1 MLFRRQCEASDEN
14 GQALETHVSSLT
26 SQLDTAKALAN
37 QLGQEKEA
45 LQKTLEGLRTDKN
58 KLERNLIDMKGKV
71 SSAKVIVINE
81 IH

>member
-14 GQALETHVSSLT
+14 GQALETHVNSLT

-71 SSAKVIVINE
+71 RDTP
-81 IH
+81 